1 MSAALF
7 VQTRKEVRA
16 LLPWTIGVAIAF
28 VALALLAGGTA
39 NLSAYHE
46 LSVFFIVA
54 YPFGALA
61 VSALSVGQ
69 EITHGTLAALLV
81 QPVERFRILAIK
93 LSLLAIAL
101 IGLALVASATFPEG
115 YLPDVPDLRRL
126 VIWGPVAAGIGLA
139 PLLTVL
145 SRRPLGGVVFAPT
158 IPGLILALSER
169 VYPLHKGPEAWTI
182 TWYGTLVVC
191 AAGLA
196 TLFLKFRTLEVAGD
210 ERGRT
215 TAATSAPAEISAY
228 VPTTRRPWVW
238 LLIKKELRLQ
248 QMTFAVSGLYV
259 VGAVATMI
267 LAARDKLYMG
277 PTFGAISM
285 IHAYCIPLIAG
296 ALASAEERHMGTLAG
311 QILQPRSMRV
321 QWILKS
327 IVTIGIA
334 LLLACGLPLL
344 LMSVHR
350 PADAFRVPPDAAL
363 GLSILCAAAM
373 WVSSNSGNT
382 LWALLASFPA
392 IGVAGMIGSFAY
404 GVIRSHIWNWIP
416 YVWDETRYRLL
427 RQAMQQDHSR
437 AWLEPRIQAFGDLQH
452 SLQIIRVSLI
462 VGFGVLV
469 LSMAARNHRTLD
481 RSLRRMSWQVV
492 TLLLFAAVA
501 AAGYWTLYVRSD
513 SWLSLY

>member
-1 MSAALF
+1 
-7 VQTRKEVRA
+7 
-16 LLPWTIGVAIAF
+16 
-28 VALALLAGGTA
+28 
-39 NLSAYHE
+39 
-46 LSVFFIVA
+46 VFFGLA
-54 YPFGALA
+54 YAFGAFA
-61 VSALSVGQ
+61 ISALSVGQ
-69 EITHGTLAALLV
+69 ELTHGTLAALLV
-81 QPVERFRILAIK
+81 QPLDRLKVLALK
-93 LSLLAIAL
+93 LSVLALALTGLGLLANAM
-101 IGLALVASATFPEG
+101 FPDG
-115 YLPDVPDLRRL
+115 YLRDSPDLRRL
-126 VIWGPVAAGIGLA
+126 LVWGPVVAGIGLT
-139 PLLTVL
+139 PLLTIL
-145 SRRPLGGVVFAPT
+145 SRRPLGGVVFTPT
-158 IPGLILALSER
+158 ISGLIVTISQR
-169 VYPLHKGPEAWTI
+169 FYPFHETNFAWTI
-182 TWYGTLVVC
+182 TWYGTLIVS

-196 TLFLKFRTLEVAGD
+196 ALVAQFRKLEVAGD
-210 ERGRT
+210 GRGRT
-215 TAATSAPAEISAY
+215 AAGVAAGAPAGTIAFI
-228 VPTTRRPWVW
+228 PTTRRPWVW

-259 VGAVATMI
+259 VGAVTTMI
-267 LAARDKLYMG
+267 LAARNPLYMG